1 MAMYMRL
8 EEQVDADFGRARRR
22 AVLRRLAARLR
33 GVAAPGGSK
42 NCFGEVRKRV
52 CAVGGL
58 QLGLRAVRS
67 TDIVGSVGRCQEFDG
82 AFLPASG
89 SVRARWETVDRAF
102 HQGRELPPVSL
113 YKLGGYYFVLDG
125 NHRVSVARYH
135 GVEWIDAEVTEFR
148 PIRRESM
155 DANA

>member
-1 MAMYMRL
+1 MATYMRL

-33 GVAAPGGSK
+33 GVAAPGES
-42 NCFGEVRKRV
+42 NCFGEARKRAG
-52 CAVGGL
+52 AVGGL

-67 TDIVGSVGRCQEFDG
+67 TDIAGSVGRCREFDG

-89 SVRARWETVDRAF
+89 SVRARWERVDRAF
-102 HQGRELPPVSL
+102 HESRELPPVRL
-113 YKLGGYYFVLDG
+113 YKIGDSYFVEDG

-135 GVEWIDAEVTEFR
+135 GIEWIDAEVTEFR
-148 PIRRESM
+148 PHSPREHGR
-155 DANA
+155 